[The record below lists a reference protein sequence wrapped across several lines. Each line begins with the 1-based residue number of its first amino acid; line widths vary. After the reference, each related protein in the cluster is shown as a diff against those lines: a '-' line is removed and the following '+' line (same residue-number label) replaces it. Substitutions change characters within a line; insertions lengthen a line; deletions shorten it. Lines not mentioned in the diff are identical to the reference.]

1 MNQNRIVITGTIS
14 SGKSS
19 LSDILRKK
27 GYLVID
33 CDKINAKLLE
43 KDQIN
48 YREILSS
55 GAFNEAFEDGII
67 NKRILR
73 EIIFNDPKKRE
84 LINKISHKNI
94 ISYINKEIENS
105 KEENVFI
112 EIPLYF
118 QMKEKFPCEYVWL
131 VTTNKD
137 VQIKRLMNRDKIDKD
152 FAIKK
157 INSQNFSLMKEKSDL
172 IFDNSTS
179 LDDLEKKVD
188 IALDNLEKKW
198 KL

>member
-33 CDKINAKLLE
+33 SDKINAKLLE

-55 GAFNEAFEDGII
+55 GAFDEAFEDGII
-67 NKRILR
+67 NKKILG
-73 EIIFNDPKKRE
+73 EIIFNNPRKRE
-84 LINKISHKNI
+84 LINKTTHKNI
-94 ISYINKEIENS
+94 ISYINKEIESS
-105 KEENVFI
+105 KEKNVFI

-131 VTTNKD
+131 VTAKRD
-137 VQIKRLMNRDKIDKD
+137 VQIKRLMARDKIDKD
-152 FAIKK
+152 HKRKFIQTVRGVGFVFK
-157 INSQNFSLMKEKSDL
+157 
-172 IFDNSTS
+172 
-179 LDDLEKKVD
+179 
-188 IALDNLEKKW
+188 
-198 KL
+198 

>member
-1 MNQNRIVITGTIS
+1 
-14 SGKSS
+14 
-19 LSDILRKK
+19 
-27 GYLVID
+27 
-33 CDKINAKLLE
+33 
-43 KDQIN
+43 
-48 YREILSS
+48 
-55 GAFNEAFEDGII
+55 
-67 NKRILR
+67 
-73 EIIFNDPKKRE
+73 
-84 LINKISHKNI
+84 INKISHKNI

-105 KEENVFI
+105 KEKNVFI

-131 VTTNKD
+131 VTANKD
-137 VQIKRLMNRDKIDKD
+137 VQIKRLMVRDKIDKD

-188 IALDNLEKKW
+188 IALDNLEKK
-198 KL
+198 

>member
-27 GYLVID
+27 GYFVID
-33 CDKINAKLLE
+33 SDKINAKLLA

-55 GAFNEAFEDGII
+55 GAFNKAFEDGII
-67 NKRILR
+67 NKRILG

-105 KEENVFI
+105 KEKNVFI

-137 VQIKRLMNRDKIDKD
+137 VQVKRLMARDKIDKD

-188 IALDNLEKKW
+188 IALDNLEKK
-198 KL
+198 

>member
-33 CDKINAKLLE
+33 SDKINAKLLE

-48 YREILSS
+48 YKEILSS
-55 GAFNEAFEDGII
+55 RAFDEAFEDGII
-67 NKRILR
+67 NKKILG

-94 ISYINKEIENS
+94 ISYINKEMENS
-105 KEENVFI
+105 KEKNVFI

-131 VTTNKD
+131 VTANKD
-137 VQIKRLMNRDKIDKD
+137 VQIKRLMARDNIDKD

-188 IALDNLEKKW
+188 IALDNLEKK
-198 KL
+198 

>member
-33 CDKINAKLLE
+33 SDKINAKLLE

-55 GAFNEAFEDGII
+55 GAFDEVFEDGII
-67 NKRILR
+67 NKKILG

-84 LINKISHKNI
+84 VINKISHKNI

-105 KEENVFI
+105 KEKNVFI

-118 QMKEKFPCEYVWL
+118 QMKEKFPCDYVWL
-131 VTTNKD
+131 VIADRK
-137 VQIKRLMNRDKIDKD
+137 VQIERLMQRDKIGKD
-152 FAIKK
+152 FALKK
-157 INSQNFSLMKEKSDL
+157 IKSQDFLEMKKKSDL

-179 LDDLEKKVD
+179 LENLEKKVE
-188 IALDNLEKKW
+188 IALKNLENI
-198 KL
+198 

>member
-33 CDKINAKLLE
+33 SDKINAKLLE

-48 YREILSS
+48 YREISSS
-55 GAFNEAFEDGII
+55 GAFDEVFEDGII
-67 NKRILR
+67 NKKVLG

-105 KEENVFI
+105 KEKNVFI

-131 VTTNKD
+131 VTANKD

>member
-33 CDKINAKLLE
+33 SDKINAKLLE

-48 YREILSS
+48 YKEILSS
-55 GAFNEAFEDGII
+55 RAFDEAFEDGII
-67 NKRILR
+67 NKKILG

-105 KEENVFI
+105 KEKNVFI

-131 VTTNKD
+131 VTANKD
-137 VQIKRLMNRDKIDKD
+137 VQIKRLMARDNIDKD
-152 FAIKK
+152 FAKKK

>member
-33 CDKINAKLLE
+33 SDKINAKLLE
-43 KDQIN
+43 KNQIN

-55 GAFNEAFEDGII
+55 GAFDEAFEDGII
-67 NKRILR
+67 NKKVLG

-94 ISYINKEIENS
+94 ISYINKELENS
-105 KEENVFI
+105 KEKNVFI

-131 VTTNKD
+131 VTANKD

>member
-33 CDKINAKLLE
+33 SDKINAKLLE

-55 GAFNEAFEDGII
+55 GAFDEVFEDGII
-67 NKRILR
+67 NKKVLG
-73 EIIFNDPKKRE
+73 EIIFNDSKKRE

-105 KEENVFI
+105 KEKNVFI

-131 VTTNKD
+131 VTANKD

-157 INSQNFSLMKEKSDL
+157 INSQNFLLMKEKSDL

-188 IALDNLEKKW
+188 IALDNLEKK
-198 KL
+198 

>member
-67 NKRILR
+67 NKRILG

-188 IALDNLEKKW
+188 IALDNLEKK
-198 KL
+198 

>member
-27 GYLVID
+27 GYFVID
-33 CDKINAKLLE
+33 SDKINAKLLE

-67 NKRILR
+67 NKRILG

-105 KEENVFI
+105 KEKNVFI

-188 IALDNLEKKW
+188 IALDNLEKK
-198 KL
+198 

>member
-27 GYLVID
+27 GYFVID
-33 CDKINAKLLE
+33 SDKINAKLLA

-55 GAFNEAFEDGII
+55 GAFNKAFEDGII
-67 NKRILR
+67 NKRILG
-73 EIIFNDPKKRE
+73 EIIFNDSKKRE

-105 KEENVFI
+105 KEKNVFI

-131 VTTNKD
+131 VTANKD
-137 VQIKRLMNRDKIDKD
+137 VQVKRLMARDKIDKD

-188 IALDNLEKKW
+188 IALDNLEKK
-198 KL
+198 

>member
-33 CDKINAKLLE
+33 SDKINAKLLE
-43 KDQIN
+43 KNQIN

-55 GAFNEAFEDGII
+55 GAFDEAFEDGII
-67 NKRILR
+67 NKKVLG

-94 ISYINKEIENS
+94 ISYINKELENS
-105 KEENVFI
+105 KEKNVFI

-131 VTTNKD
+131 VTANKD

-188 IALDNLEKKW
+188 IALDNLEKK
-198 KL
+198 

>member
-33 CDKINAKLLE
+33 SDKINAKLLE

-48 YREILSS
+48 YKEILSS
-55 GAFNEAFEDGII
+55 RAFDEAFEDGII
-67 NKRILR
+67 NKKVLG

-105 KEENVFI
+105 KEKNVFI

-131 VTTNKD
+131 VTANKD
-137 VQIKRLMNRDKIDKD
+137 VQIKRLMARDKIDKD

>member
-33 CDKINAKLLE
+33 SDKINAKLLE

-48 YREILSS
+48 YKEILSS
-55 GAFNEAFEDGII
+55 RAFDEAFEDGII
-67 NKRILR
+67 NKKILG

-105 KEENVFI
+105 KEKNVFI

-131 VTTNKD
+131 VTANKD
-137 VQIKRLMNRDKIDKD
+137 VQIKRLMARDNIDKD
-152 FAIKK
+152 FAKKK

-188 IALDNLEKKW
+188 IALDNLEKK
-198 KL
+198 

>member
-19 LSDILRKK
+19 LSEILRKK

-33 CDKINAKLLE
+33 SDKINAKLLK

-55 GAFNEAFEDGII
+55 GAFDEAFEDGII
-67 NKRILR
+67 NKKILG

-105 KEENVFI
+105 KEKNVFI

-131 VTTNKD
+131 VTANKD
-137 VQIKRLMNRDKIDKD
+137 VQIKRLMDRDEIDKD

-188 IALDNLEKKW
+188 IALDNLEKK
-198 KL
+198 

>member
-33 CDKINAKLLE
+33 SDKINAKLLE

-48 YREILSS
+48 YKEILSS
-55 GAFNEAFEDGII
+55 RAFDEAFEDGII
-67 NKRILR
+67 NKKILG

-94 ISYINKEIENS
+94 ISYINKEMENS
-105 KEENVFI
+105 KEKNVFI

-131 VTTNKD
+131 VTANKD

-157 INSQNFSLMKEKSDL
+157 INSQNFLLMKEKSDL

-188 IALDNLEKKW
+188 IALDNLEKK
-198 KL
+198 

>member
-33 CDKINAKLLE
+33 SDKINAKLLE

-48 YREILSS
+48 YKEILSS
-55 GAFNEAFEDGII
+55 RAFDEAFEDGII
-67 NKRILR
+67 NKKILG

-94 ISYINKEIENS
+94 ISYINKEMENS
-105 KEENVFI
+105 KEKNVFI

-131 VTTNKD
+131 VTANKD
-137 VQIKRLMNRDKIDKD
+137 VQIKRLMARDNIDKD

>member
-33 CDKINAKLLE
+33 SDKINAKLLE

-55 GAFNEAFEDGII
+55 GAFDEVFEDGII
-67 NKRILR
+67 NKKILG

-84 LINKISHKNI
+84 VINKISHKNI

-105 KEENVFI
+105 KEKNVFI

-131 VTTNKD
+131 VTVNKD
-137 VQIKRLMNRDKIDKD
+137 VQIKRLMARDKIDKD

>member
-33 CDKINAKLLE
+33 SDKINAKLLE

-48 YREILSS
+48 YKEILSS
-55 GAFNEAFEDGII
+55 GAFDEAFEDGII
-67 NKRILR
+67 NKKILG
-73 EIIFNDPKKRE
+73 EIIFNNTRKRE
-84 LINKISHKNI
+84 LINKITHKNI

-105 KEENVFI
+105 KEKNVFI

-131 VTTNKD
+131 VTAKRD
-137 VQIKRLMNRDKIDKD
+137 VQIKRLMARDEIDKD

-157 INSQNFSLMKEKSDL
+157 INSQNFSLMKDKSDL

>member
-27 GYLVID
+27 GYFVID
-33 CDKINAKLLE
+33 SDKINAKLLA

-55 GAFNEAFEDGII
+55 GAFNKAFEDGII
-67 NKRILR
+67 NKRILG

-105 KEENVFI
+105 KEKNVFI

-131 VTTNKD
+131 VTANKD
-137 VQIKRLMNRDKIDKD
+137 VQVKRLMARDKIDKD

-188 IALDNLEKKW
+188 IALDNLEKK
-198 KL
+198 

>member
-33 CDKINAKLLE
+33 SDKINAKLLE

-48 YREILSS
+48 YKEILSS
-55 GAFNEAFEDGII
+55 GAFDEAFEDGII
-67 NKRILR
+67 NKKVLG

-105 KEENVFI
+105 KEKNVFI

-131 VTTNKD
+131 VTANKD
-137 VQIKRLMNRDKIDKD
+137 VQIKRLMVRDKIDKD

-188 IALDNLEKKW
+188 IALDNLEKK
-198 KL
+198 

>member
-33 CDKINAKLLE
+33 SDKINAKLLE

-48 YREILSS
+48 YKEILSS
-55 GAFNEAFEDGII
+55 RAFDEAFEDGII
-67 NKRILR
+67 NKKILG

-105 KEENVFI
+105 KEKNVFI

-131 VTTNKD
+131 VTANKD

-157 INSQNFSLMKEKSDL
+157 INSQNFLLMKEKSDL

>member
-33 CDKINAKLLE
+33 SDKINAKLLE

-55 GAFNEAFEDGII
+55 GAFDEAFEDGVI
-67 NKRILR
+67 NKKILG

-105 KEENVFI
+105 KKKNVFI
-112 EIPLYF
+112 EIPLFF

-131 VTTNKD
+131 VTANKD
-137 VQIKRLMNRDKIDKD
+137 VQIKRLMARDKIDKD

-157 INSQNFSLMKEKSDL
+157 INSQNFLLMKEKSDL